1 MKNKYQILFLSIF
14 AAAFI
19 FPETAFAV
27 SALETG
33 LDKVV
38 RIVTGTEA
46 VLIATVAVAG
56 FGISAL
62 RGYIEWRWA
71 GSIIFGIFLIFG
83 AASLVSYFK

>member
-1 MKNKYQILFLSIF
+1 MRNKYQIIFLSVF
-14 AAAFI
+14 VAAFI

-38 RIVTGTEA
+38 RIFTGKEA

-62 RGYIEWRWA
+62 RGYIEWRSA
-71 GSIIFGIFLIFG
+71 GAIIFGIFIIFG
-83 AASLVSYFK
+83 AAQLVSYFK